1 MASSME
7 FIARQLA
14 DGSSG
19 SLAFTSIP
27 QTFTDLWAVGSCY
40 NTGSTVSSGQIK
52 IIATPSNSGAY
63 YMSRLGVQFN
73 NNVQSEV
80 QDYVWGDSSCK
91 LPNTVPT
98 EVTDQKYPC
107 SYFNVYIANYTDAY
121 DASAANFMNFF
132 VNGGGFSG
140 PRTSQGD
147 SNSRQGAV
155 AQVQCRLSNAG
166 TPMPLGDLRFELSA
180 DNFEAGSVI
189 TLYGIDAS

>member
-14 DGSSG
+14 NGSSG

-63 YMSRLGVQFN
+63 YMSRLGVTYGN
-73 NNVQSEV
+73 NSPTDLG
-80 QDYVWGDSSCK
+80 DYVWGDSSCK
-91 LPNTVPT
+91 LPNAVPT
-98 EVTDQKYPC
+98 EVADQKYPC

-121 DASAANFMNFF
+121 SASAANFMNFF

-140 PRTSQGD
+140 PRTSQSD
-147 SNSRQGAV
+147 STSRQGGL

-166 TPMPLGDLRFELSA
+166 TPMPLGDLRFEI
-180 DNFEAGSVI
+180 DTNNFEAGSVI

>member
-7 FIARQLA
+7 FIARQVA
-14 DGSSG
+14 DGSSD
-19 SLAFTSIP
+19 SLGFTSIP

-40 NTGSTVSSGQIK
+40 STGSTEVSTTLEIFATSGS
-52 IIATPSNSGAY
+52 TGAY
-63 YMSRLGVQFN
+63 YMSRLGVTYGN
-73 NNVQSEV
+73 NSPTDLG
-80 QDYVWGDSSCK
+80 DYVWGDSKCA
-91 LPNTVPT
+91 LQYAVPT
-98 EVTDQKYPC
+98 EIANQKFPC

-132 VNGGGFSG
+132 VNGGGFTG
-140 PRTSQGD
+140 PRTSNGD
-147 SNSRQGAV
+147 STSRQGGL

-166 TPMPLGDLRFELSA
+166 TPMPLEDLRFEIGA